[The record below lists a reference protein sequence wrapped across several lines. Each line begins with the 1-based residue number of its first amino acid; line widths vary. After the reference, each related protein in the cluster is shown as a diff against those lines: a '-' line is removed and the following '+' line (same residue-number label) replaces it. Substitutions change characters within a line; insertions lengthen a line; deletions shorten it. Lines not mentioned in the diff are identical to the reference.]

1 MSTYLKHLKHAKI
14 SSDIRWIVKYDTKGK
29 VKEVKQ
35 LFNPKEYQNFNNRH
49 NRPILDRENLI
60 KVLENDKSRNE

>member
-1 MSTYLKHLKHAKI
+1 MSCYLKHLKHAKI
-14 SSDIRWIVKYDTKGK
+14 STEIRWIVKYDDQGK

-35 LFNPKEYQNFNNRH
+35 LFNPKEYSRINNKH

-60 KVLENDKSRNE
+60 KILENDKK